1 MADLEKP
8 NYLLVA
14 SMVGVAAYWI
24 TAPLVS
30 NPYLSVFC
38 SMLLMIGATLA
49 LIQYAPDAYRVVFKR
64 WRSNDPGG
72 RGRGSHLA
80 IYGIF
85 IIAFGSVFSGTYALW
100 WATSGQPGSWIG
112 SAAANFGRA
121 CHAIGFAMM
130 QVSPNVTRTG
140 VHFTRSWIAIAIG
153 ATILILIGFW
163 IGVSVR
169 IVEASDSMQPW
180 RPFYSG
186 RAMCPADAIWGSAN
200 RIYHTKASP
209 YRDLVI
215 PRWCFINEAQARRE
229 GFRAPA
235 E

>member
-1 MADLEKP
+1 MAEHAKP

-24 TAPLVS
+24 GAPFIS
-30 NPYLSVFC
+30 NPYLSILC
-38 SMLLMIGATLA
+38 SMLLMIGATLV
-49 LIQYAPDAYRVVFKR
+49 LIQYAPDAYRVVVKR

-72 RGRGSHLA
+72 RGQGSHLA
-80 IYGIF
+80 IFGIF
-85 IIAFGSVFSGTYALW
+85 IIAFGSVFAGVYALW
-100 WATSGQPGSWIG
+100 WAASGQPGSWIG

-121 CHAIGFAMM
+121 CHAIGFVLM

-140 VHFTRSWIAIAIG
+140 IRFTRSWIVIAIG

-169 IVEASDSMQPW
+169 IVEASTSERSW
-180 RPFYSG
+180 APFHSNG
-186 RAMCPADAIWGSAN
+186 AMCPIGSVWGSSN
-200 RIYHTKASP
+200 RIYHTVDSP
-209 YRDLVI
+209 YRRLVI
-215 PRWCFINEAQARRE
+215 PRRCFINEAQARRE